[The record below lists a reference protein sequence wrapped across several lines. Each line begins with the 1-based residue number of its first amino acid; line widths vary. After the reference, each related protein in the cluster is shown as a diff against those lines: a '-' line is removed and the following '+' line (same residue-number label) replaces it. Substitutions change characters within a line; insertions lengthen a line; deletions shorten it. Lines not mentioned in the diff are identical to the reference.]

1 MMANSN
7 TAITD
12 DWPLSL
18 DEARRI
24 LEGNAGPISRD
35 KAVAT
40 VFGEISRLNGVIN
53 TQARCL
59 ADVRKALG
67 LR

>member
-1 MMANSN
+1 MMAMSD
-7 TAITD
+7 TSASD

-18 DEARRI
+18 DQARRI
-24 LEGNAGPISRD
+24 LEGKAGPISRD
-35 KAVAT
+35 KAVET
-40 VFGEISRLNGVIN
+40 VFGEIARLNGVIN
-53 TQARCL
+53 TQARCI